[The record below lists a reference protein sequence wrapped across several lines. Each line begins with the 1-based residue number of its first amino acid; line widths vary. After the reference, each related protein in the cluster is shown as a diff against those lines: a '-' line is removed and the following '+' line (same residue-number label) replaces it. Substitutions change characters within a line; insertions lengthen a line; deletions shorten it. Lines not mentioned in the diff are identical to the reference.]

1 MAAAEGQ
8 DRLLPDAE
16 PAALRRPVAPL
27 EGLPLA
33 EHQRG
38 VRGEVGQAQ
47 QRRRGQAL
55 LPARIDDLDRHG
67 HCVDQCRGAVHV
79 ERARQFG
86 IDLTAQAKRDLRFD
100 QAVVHRPARG
110 IAGAGPHTRRWQRG
124 VGERLAAPW
133 AAGLPVAR
141 RAIAEPAERLR
152 HPVLHCVRRV
162 GIGQRVGQ
170 RRGVGGEAAAASL
183 QQRLGDGLDA
193 GFAHAAS
200 PVFSPA
206 GRRRNMPQPSMV
218 STTSPSWLSTCQRER
233 TRPTSGRLPIGRASS
248 TSSRTRRV
256 SPG

>member
-38 VRGEVGQAQ
+38 VRGEVGQPQ

-55 LPARIDDLDRHG
+55 LPARVDQLDRHRHRIDQG
-67 HCVDQCRGAVHV
+67 GSAVEIERVRECRVDIA
-79 ERARQFG
+79 
-86 IDLTAQAKRDLRFD
+86 AQAQRDLRFD
-100 QAVVHRPARG
+100 QPAVHGPARG
-110 IAGAGPHTRRWQRG
+110 VGAARPHAGRWQRG
-124 VGERLAAPW
+124 MGERLASPG

-141 RAIAEPAERLR
+141 RAVAEPAERLR
-152 HPVLHCVRRV
+152 HPLLHRVRRV
-162 GIGQRVGQ
+162 GIGQRIGQ
-170 RRGVGGEAAAASL
+170 KRGVGGDAAAASL
-183 QQRLGDGLDA
+183 QQRLGDGIDA

-200 PVFSPA
+200 PVRSPA
-206 GRRRNMPQPSMV
+206 CRRRNMPQPSMV